1 MWKQKIGEQVK
12 WLKKLNPDTSGKRDQ
27 SKFCRFHED
36 HGHITDECRKLK
48 DEIKRLIRDNQLRRF
63 TRESQ
68 DERRTS
74 TSRSKE
80 VTAKKDESLIRVISV
95 IAGRPNIGNIGNK
108 RPAEPSNT
116 RGQKIFSVDKNEL
129 SKEIITISPN
139 DHEMNRYT
147 VLWVLIDTG
156 SSVNLLTKEILEKL
170 GHKSK
175 NLAKVMLVNLS
186 EKTVLILGTINLAVV
201 LGDEGYKQEIYTK
214 FAIVDIPLSYNII
227 LG

>member
-139 DHEMNRYT
+139 DHE
-147 VLWVLIDTG
+147 
-156 SSVNLLTKEILEKL
+156 
-170 GHKSK
+170 
-175 NLAKVMLVNLS
+175 
-186 EKTVLILGTINLAVV
+186 TVLILGTINLAVV